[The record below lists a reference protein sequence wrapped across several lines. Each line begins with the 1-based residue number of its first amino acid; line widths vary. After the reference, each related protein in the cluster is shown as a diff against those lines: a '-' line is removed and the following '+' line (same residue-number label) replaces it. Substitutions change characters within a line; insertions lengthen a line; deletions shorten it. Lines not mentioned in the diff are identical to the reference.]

1 MGNKRVISSDM
12 FSDDKFMFL
21 DDFTRILWVG
31 LITVCADDQGRFQN
45 NEALIKSQVFPA
57 DKKSSSR
64 VHKSLKELEEKGMVF
79 FYEKDG
85 KKLAQIPSWWKHQRP
100 SWASPSLYTPPDG
113 WVDREKYHSA
123 GNKIVSAN
131 WDSIGG
137 FCGLHS
143 VQDRELLSQLP
154 TGVSRLINEIKSE
167 IKSESE
173 SESERNAATSQ
184 PGPLLDY
191 ERKIAAFCDIY
202 AKQFGK
208 QPKMDADEPDKIIA
222 MFQDGVT
229 EEEFTIAIREMDEK
243 GFTCSGIS
251 SARNWIINNRS
262 SKKRQPGNSSGR
274 AKPDLGDYKISRLSE
289 VVIE

>member
-1 MGNKRVISSDM
+1 MANKRVITSDM
-12 FSDDKFMFL
+12 FSDDKFMFF

-123 GNKIVSAN
+123 GNKVVTVN
-131 WDSIGG
+131 WDATGG
-137 FCGLHS
+137 FIELHS
-143 VQDRELLSQLP
+143 EQDSQLHSPLP

-173 SESERNAATSQ
+173 SDVDSFVAV
-184 PGPLLDY
+184 Y
-191 ERKIAAFCDIY
+191 EQQTGLKPKKTKEEIGMVNRLIGLGVTAEEYRQAIQEMQVKPYKIASMCSPEKWVLNNHNGNKSGDTKGSYEYFKQLRKG
-202 AKQFGK
+202 AK
-208 QPKMDADEPDKIIA
+208 
-222 MFQDGVT
+222 
-229 EEEFTIAIREMDEK
+229 
-243 GFTCSGIS
+243 
-251 SARNWIINNRS
+251 
-262 SKKRQPGNSSGR
+262 
-274 AKPDLGDYKISRLSE
+274 
-289 VVIE
+289 